1 MKYGGDNMVTER
13 DMRVLELLTQL
24 RYMTTK
30 QLKDTIFKDV
40 SYSVCY
46 RRLSYLSNNKLI
58 NKKYYNIDK
67 NTNSHIYYLDK
78 PPLRRNITHELLISQ
93 FVVEL
98 TKLGLDILEVG
109 KGQIYRGIRPDLIV
123 RIRTKAGKERMIF
136 LEVQLSKHD
145 CVSKYFNLY
154 REDTPAILYIVT
166 NNRIEPLQI
175 RGMRVIIDTLD
186 FKKLQF
192 YFS

>member
-1 MKYGGDNMVTER
+1 MITER

-46 RRLSYLSNNKLI
+46 RRLNYLSSNKLI
-58 NKKYYNIDK
+58 YRKYYNLGK

-78 PPLRRNITHELLISQ
+78 APLKRNISHELLISQ
-93 FVVEL
+93 FVIEL
-98 TKLGLDILEVG
+98 IKQGHKILEIDKTPIY
-109 KGQIYRGIRPDLIV
+109 KGIKPDLIA
-123 RIRTKAGKERMIF
+123 RIRTKNNKDRVIF

-145 CVSKYFNLY
+145 CISKYFNLY
-154 REDTPAILYIVT
+154 EGDTPAILYIVT
-166 NNRIEPLQI
+166 NNKIESKQI
-175 RGMRVIIDTLD
+175 RNLRIVIDTLD